1 MRGIDG
7 YFAFLE
13 EPYAGE
19 IARRFGVAVESP
31 VDLFNWPRHRGD
43 FGLRV
48 PPSQRAM
55 REFLAR
61 WRGLAWPGAQAV
73 RASELCG
80 RQDG

>member
-55 REFLAR
+55 RVLSPVAGTRLAR
-61 WRGLAWPGAQAV
+61 C
-73 RASELCG
+73 AS
-80 RQDG
+80 R